1 MKKYNIYVAILLS
14 ISALLVLDFIY
25 VASVTVFYKRSV
37 KVIQRGEDMKLNVF
51 LGILC
56 YVIMI
61 IGLIFII
68 ITQLS
73 RYGSLRSLSHINK
86 LKYALRFGGVVGF
99 VIYGVFNTTNLAIF
113 KRYSV
118 PLAVIDIIW
127 GSLLYTIATYVYL
140 VMS

>member
-1 MKKYNIYVAILLS
+1 MKKYNTYFAILLS
-14 ISALLVLDFIY
+14 ISALLVFDFIY
-25 VASVTVFYKRSV
+25 VASVSVFYKRSV
-37 KVIQRGEDMKLNVF
+37 KAIQRGEDMKLNIF
-51 LGILC
+51 PGIVC
-56 YVIMI
+56 YVIMT

-73 RYGSLRSLSHINK
+73 RYGSLRSLSQINK

-140 VMS
+140 VMR